1 MKIRLFCGFT
11 LVELLVVIAI
21 IGALIALLLPA
32 VQAAREAARR
42 MQCANHLKQ
51 YGIALQNYH
60 DTNETFPASRMQHPK
75 VEPAS
80 TDTMYAGWGTHLA
93 LLSFMEETSRYVSI
107 MQMDSTIM
115 SNTNRVKT
123 REPYLLTPTTLLCP
137 SDSNSKNNC
146 FYDSDAERQ
155 VPQCNVVTS
164 RGDGAY
170 HTEAD
175 YGSNPIAAGSNP
187 VLTVGTNSVDGRSIF
202 NRRQWKGFNACT
214 DGSSNTIAASEAVTG
229 QSNAND
235 TVLGGI
241 RVFAS
246 AFHNSTTSRLACLN
260 GRNGM
265 QLTGTIATNQNRR
278 GASWMAG
285 YVCSSG
291 FQTIHPPNTPNCTR
305 TDDVPDYGLFPPS
318 SYHKGGVNTVFFDG
332 SVRFISETIDF
343 GSSAACQTLTGESEF
358 GIWGAIG
365 TPSGSESK
373 GL

>member
-21 IGALIALLLPA
+21 IGVLIALLLPA

-60 DTNETFPASRMQHPK
+60 DVNEAFPASRMQHPK
-75 VEPAS
+75 VELAS
-80 TDTMYAGWGTHLA
+80 TSNMYAGWGTHLA

-115 SNTNRVKT
+115 SNTNRVKM

-146 FYDSDAERQ
+146 FFDSDAERQ

-164 RGDGAY
+164 RGDGAW

-175 YGSNPIAAGSNP
+175 YGSNPMATDPTLSAAC
-187 VLTVGTNSVDGRSIF
+187 SVNGRSMF

-214 DGSSNTIAASEAVTG
+214 DGSSNTIAASEAATG

-241 RVFAS
+241 RVFTS
-246 AFHNSTTSRLACLN
+246 AFHNDATSRLTCLN
-260 GRNGM
+260 GRNGI
-265 QLTGTIATNQNRR
+265 QLTGTIATGQARR

-285 YVCSSG
+285 YVGSSG
-291 FQTIHPPNTPNCTR
+291 FQTIHPPNTPNCAR
-305 TDDVPDYGLFPPS
+305 TDNVQDYGLFPPN
-318 SYHKGGVNTVFFDG
+318 SYHKGGVNSVFFDG